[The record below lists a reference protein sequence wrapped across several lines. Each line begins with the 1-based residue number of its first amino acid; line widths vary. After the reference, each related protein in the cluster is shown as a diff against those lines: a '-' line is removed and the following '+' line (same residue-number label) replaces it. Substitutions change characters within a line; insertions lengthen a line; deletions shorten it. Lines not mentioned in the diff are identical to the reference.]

1 MFRINSNNKK
11 EKPIETPIETIQNK
25 LENIQT
31 TMDSEKDGEKEEKVV
46 EKVVEIIKEIIK
58 EKCLLINPN
67 RRVYMEERDMLT
79 FFCNGFLK
87 SIIIHGDLRG
97 DCEWKLIRKDTNE
110 CISTIK
116 TTVNTFEWTNFS
128 NIPSTLTAMEIIGKA
143 SKESK
148 LIAIEINF

>member
-1 MFRINSNNKK
+1 MFRINPNNKK
-11 EKPIETPIETIQNK
+11 EKPIENPIESIQNRLETIQ
-25 LENIQT
+25 T
-31 TMDSEKDGEKEEKVV
+31 VMDSENDIHEKKEEKVV
-46 EKVVEIIKEIIK
+46 EITKEIIINQK
-58 EKCLLINPN
+58 SLLINPN
-67 RRVYMEERDMLT
+67 RRIYMEERDMLT

-87 SIIIHGDLRG
+87 SIIIHGDLKG